1 MALDWLENTIREPNT
16 ALRHRLRYLMRS
28 TLGLS
33 LSAGI
38 LLGITCATPRIPAIT
53 VGIACSDLARASWSG
68 FTIDSSEELAYS
80 SNTPAHCRVR
90 GTIDTEI
97 HFELLLPR
105 PEAWN
110 SRFVMGGGGGFVG
123 AVQNQALQYAPDML
137 AEGFATVG
145 TDTGHEGSQIDA
157 TWALDR
163 PDREVNF
170 GHRAV
175 HVTADAAK
183 TIMRLHYGRDIDY
196 SYWLGCSRGGGQGMV
211 ESQRYPDDFNGI
223 VVGAPAYDWPALGA
237 QFIKI
242 AQAMYPEG
250 PDAGP
255 VVTPEARALLAA
267 ALLESCDGVDGL
279 EDGLIEDPRDCD
291 FRAADLPRCTT
302 SAGGADCVTDAQL
315 KGLEAVYG
323 DVSIDG
329 EELHPGFNFGGEVD
343 SGGWDTWVTGAPNS
357 FGPGTP
363 SLQFAFGTQL
373 YKYLI
378 FDDPEWDYLS
388 YDFSGWAADT
398 ERAAELLNATDTD
411 LTAFKVAGGKII
423 YWTGWSDLALT
434 PLGTIEYFEG
444 VQQDTKGA
452 EDFTRLFMLPGVVHC
467 AGGPGPDGVDWLTAI
482 QEWVEKGVAPD
493 RLVATKGGPDEEAE
507 MTRAICA
514 YPARARYVG
523 SGDARNEDKFEC
535 VLSERR

>member
-1 MALDWLENTIREPNT
+1 M
-16 ALRHRLRYLMRS
+16 MRS
-28 TLGLS
+28 SIGHLLS
-33 LSAGI
+33 VV
-38 LLGITCATPRIPAIT
+38 LLLTITGATPRTAPIT
-53 VGIACSDLARASWSG
+53 DGIACSDLAAASWGG
-68 FTIDSSEELAYS
+68 FTIDSSEDLDPTLD
-80 SNTPAHCRVR
+80 TPGHCRVR
-90 GTIDTEI
+90 GTIDEEI
-97 HFELLLPR
+97 HFELLMPR

-110 SRFVMGGGGGFVG
+110 GRFVMGGGGGFVG
-123 AVQNQALQYAPDML
+123 AVQNQALQYAPDIL

-175 HVTADAAK
+175 HVTAEAAK

-211 ESQRYPDDFNGI
+211 ESQRYPDDFDGI
-223 VVGAPAYDWPALGA
+223 VVGAPAYDWPAIGA

-242 AQAMYPEG
+242 TQEMYPDG
-250 PDAGP
+250 PDSGP
-255 VVTPEARALLAA
+255 VVTPQARALVAA
-267 ALLESCDGVDGL
+267 ALLESCDAVDGL
-279 EDGLIEDPRDCD
+279 EDGLIDDPRDCD
-291 FRAADLPRCTT
+291 FRAADLPRCAT
-302 SAGGADCVTDAQL
+302 SAGGAECITDAQL
-315 KGLEAVYG
+315 RAIEAVYG
-323 DVSIDG
+323 AVVIDG
-329 EELHPGFNFGGEVD
+329 EELHPGFNFGGEAD
-343 SGGWDTWVTGAPNS
+343 SGGWDLWVTGAPNS

-363 SLQFAFGTQL
+363 SLQFAFGTQI

-378 FDDPEWDYLS
+378 FDDPDWDYLS
-388 YDFSGWAADT
+388 YDFSAWADDT
-398 ERAAELLNATDTD
+398 RSAAELLNATDTD

-434 PLGTIEYFEG
+434 PLGTIEYFED
-444 VQQDTKGA
+444 VQKDTEGA

-467 AGGPGPDGVDWLTAI
+467 AGGPGPDHVDWLTAI
-482 QEWVEKGVAPD
+482 QEWVEEGVAPD
-493 RLVATKGGPDEEAE
+493 RLVATKGGAGGEVE

-523 SGDARNEDKFEC
+523 TGDARNEENFEC
-535 VLSERR
+535 VLPEGR